1 MERLLHYV
9 WQHRLYPYG
18 SLKTVE
24 GVEVEVITPGLHNDN
39 AGPDFIDAKLKL
51 NGELWVGNVEVHTR
65 SSDWY
70 HHHLNLYTLI
80 AYFPQKVA
88 QIFYQFYSVVSPLVP
103 PS

>member
-51 NGELWVGNVEVHTR
+51 NG
-65 SSDWY
+65 
-70 HHHLNLYTLI
+70 
-80 AYFPQKVA
+80 
-88 QIFYQFYSVVSPLVP
+88 
-103 PS
+103 